1 VFWPIAATAIGGL
14 AGIAIDRIEQRPASF
29 ASAQGTPSVPDQM
42 LTDSGTTV
50 ELTILPEL
58 VTPQSFYDGIFYG
71 HGTYTKATPEVPGGT
86 YDGKPNA
93 LSAGTQAKIIEA
105 ETRLGVRLPV
115 ALRELYFV
123 QNGGSVNSVCV
134 PKPGI
139 AMPHRFDD
147 VIMPFSGYDDLYP
160 TENIRSVHQAISDY
174 ADPEAEAERFP
185 ENCQRMLILAQWY
198 RETLFLDYR
207 GGPDPK
213 VGFVDLDDDGW
224 AERCVWWAD
233 FETFFASLR
242 HYKAN

>member
-1 VFWPIAATAIGGL
+1 
-14 AGIAIDRIEQRPASF
+14 
-29 ASAQGTPSVPDQM
+29 M